1 MFTIAE
7 CWENMTE
14 IAGFGAAN
22 AGFLRANFQNE
33 EQQINQQQAQKNTDS
48 AAVAER
54 RIGQDQGS
62 QSDKDVSNPGNQN
75 FDFGAD
81 YVQQEQVKTEANDSL
96 EGDENPQVQLQN
108 ENIRPNGAVEISL
121 SNAAQQGLSQTNS
134 SQASDE
140 FTRTVDDKRER
151 DNVSTGESR
160 GARELGR
167 VLDTFA

>member
-1 MFTIAE
+1 
-7 CWENMTE
+7 MTE

-54 RIGQDQGS
+54 RIGQVQGS
-62 QSDKDVSNPGNQN
+62 QRDKGVNNPGNQN

-81 YVQQEQVKTEANDSL
+81 NIRQEKVNTEVDASL
-96 EGDENPQVQLQN
+96 EGDENTQLQD
-108 ENIRPNGAVEISL
+108 ENLRANAAVKISL
-121 SNAAQQGLSQTNS
+121 SNASQQGISQTNS

-160 GARELGR
+160 GARELGK

>member
-1 MFTIAE
+1 
-7 CWENMTE
+7 MTE

-33 EQQINQQQAQKNTDS
+33 EQQINQQQTQKNTDS
-48 AAVAER
+48 AAVTER
-54 RIGQDQGS
+54 RIGQLQGS
-62 QSDKDVSNPGNQN
+62 QRDTGVSNPENQN

-81 YVQQEQVKTEANDSL
+81 NIRQEKVNTEVDASL
-96 EGDENPQVQLQN
+96 EGDENTQLQD
-108 ENIRPNGAVEISL
+108 ENLRANGAVEISL
-121 SNAAQQGLSQTNS
+121 SNASQQGISQANS

-151 DNVSTGESR
+151 DDVSTGESR
-160 GARELGR
+160 GARELGK

>member
-1 MFTIAE
+1 
-7 CWENMTE
+7 MTE

-54 RIGQDQGS
+54 RIGQVQGS
-62 QSDKDVSNPGNQN
+62 QRDKGVNNPGNQN

-81 YVQQEQVKTEANDSL
+81 NIRQEKVNTEVDASL
-96 EGDENPQVQLQN
+96 EGDENTQLQD
-108 ENIRPNGAVEISL
+108 ENLRANAAVEISL
-121 SNAAQQGLSQTNS
+121 SNASQQGISQTNS

-160 GARELGR
+160 GARELGK

>member
-1 MFTIAE
+1 
-7 CWENMTE
+7 MTE

-54 RIGQDQGS
+54 RIGQVQGS
-62 QSDKDVSNPGNQN
+62 QRDKGVNNPGNQN

-81 YVQQEQVKTEANDSL
+81 NIRQEKVNTEVDASL
-96 EGDENPQVQLQN
+96 EGDENTQLQD
-108 ENIRPNGAVEISL
+108 ENLRANGAVEISL
-121 SNAAQQGLSQTNS
+121 SNASQQGISQTNS

-160 GARELGR
+160 GARELGK